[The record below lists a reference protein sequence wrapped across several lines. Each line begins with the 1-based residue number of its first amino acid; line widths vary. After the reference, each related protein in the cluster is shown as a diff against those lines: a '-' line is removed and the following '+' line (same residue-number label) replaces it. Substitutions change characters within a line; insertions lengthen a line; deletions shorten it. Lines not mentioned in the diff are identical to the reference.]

1 VRRAGRGS
9 RLAIGARRRRL
20 LIAVAWCLLLAC
32 AAGCGN
38 EASTEGVESVQ
49 GVGEQRGGSSAAL
62 AQCSDWR
69 KGSVAER
76 QQTIVDLRDQL
87 TAQSSETAESDLS
100 DEDAYDLFER
110 VCAQEYAVGFR
121 LYKVYGQAAA
131 FEPLRSDGGQ

>member
-1 VRRAGRGS
+1 
-9 RLAIGARRRRL
+9 L
-20 LIAVAWCLLLAC
+20 LIAW

-38 EASTEGVESVQ
+38 DASTEGDETVQ

-69 KGSVAER
+69 EGSVAER
-76 QQTIVDLRDQL
+76 RQTIVDLRDQL

-110 VCAQEYAVGFR
+110 VCDQEYAVGFR

-131 FEPLRSDGGQ
+131 FEPLRSDAGQ